1 MAFAA
6 GLGSFGLSD
15 GFINE
20 KGIAMRCGSIIIDYK
35 LPSDADKRPE
45 DPYYY
50 CLKCG
55 SCIKRCPV
63 GAITF
68 ETRHDKQKCSEH
80 VMSTIPYIKNNY
92 GINIYS
98 CGLCQ
103 VGVPCENNIPV
114 EDK

>member
-1 MAFAA
+1 
-6 GLGSFGLSD
+6 
-15 GFINE
+15 
-20 KGIAMRCGSIIIDYK
+20 MRCGSLIVDYK

-50 CLKCG
+50 CSNCG
-55 SCIKRCPV
+55 TCIKRCPV
-63 GAITF
+63 GAIAQ

-80 VMSTIPYIKNNY
+80 VMSTIPYIKNTY

-103 VGVPCENNIPV
+103 VGVPCENGIPAK
-114 EDK
+114 DK